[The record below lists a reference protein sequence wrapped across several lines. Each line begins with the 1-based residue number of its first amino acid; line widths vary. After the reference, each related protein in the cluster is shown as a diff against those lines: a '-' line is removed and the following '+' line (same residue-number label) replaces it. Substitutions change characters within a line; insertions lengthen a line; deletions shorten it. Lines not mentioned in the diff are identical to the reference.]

1 MYWVQ
6 FLFFTRSVARSEKKL
21 VIMFGFSRESYCVE
35 NVRIISYSV
44 QIQENTDENN
54 SEYGHFSRKVKLNC
68 KNSAKFLTNSIP
80 QNQNKKTSVFSK
92 IPLMFW
98 RFKLVFPL
106 NKSFFPAQ
114 HLLKKYFKNLKSL
127 ISLVSKNSKEVF
139 LD

>member
-80 QNQNKKTSVFSK
+80 
-92 IPLMFW
+92 
-98 RFKLVFPL
+98 
-106 NKSFFPAQ
+106 
-114 HLLKKYFKNLKSL
+114 
-127 ISLVSKNSKEVF
+127 
-139 LD
+139 